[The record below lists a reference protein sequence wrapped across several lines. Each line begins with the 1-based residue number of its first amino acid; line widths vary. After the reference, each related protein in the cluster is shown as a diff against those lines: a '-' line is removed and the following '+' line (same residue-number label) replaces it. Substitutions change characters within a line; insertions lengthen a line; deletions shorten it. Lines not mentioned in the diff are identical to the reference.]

1 MARYDKITQTFRA
14 PLNAAW
20 PAGSALGNVGRV
32 TAVSLNTSGRVV
44 VGGAAA
50 TDIVGVVVVDGPKAV
65 GDIVDVMVAGEIVEC
80 TTTDI
85 TAMSPGDQV
94 YAATTGQLSDT
105 ATANKKVGLVVEVNS
120 TSGGSGGRLVVNCG
134 GSGTGA

>member
-1 MARYDKITQTFRA
+1 MARYDKVIASFRA

-20 PAGSALGNVGRV
+20 PAGGGLGQVGRV

-44 VGGAAA
+44 VGGAAT
-50 TDIVGVVVVDGPKAV
+50 TDLVGVVVVDTPKAV
-65 GDIVDVMVAGEIVEC
+65 GDIVDVLVLGEIVEC

-85 TAMSPGDQV
+85 TAMSAGDQV

-105 ATANKKVGLVVEVNS
+105 ATANKKVGNVIES
-120 TSGGSGGRLVVNCG
+120 GRLFVNVG
-134 GSGTGA
+134 GSGTAA

>member
-1 MARYDKITQTFRA
+1 MARYDKITQVFRA
-14 PLNAAW
+14 PLNVAW
-20 PAGSALGNVGRV
+20 PAGGGLGQVGRV

-50 TDIVGVVVVDGPKAV
+50 TDIVGVVVVDGPKSA
-65 GDIVDVMVAGEIVEC
+65 GDIVDVMIAGEIVDC

-85 TAMSPGDQV
+85 TGMSGGDQV

-105 ATANKKVGLVVEVNS
+105 ATANKKVGLVVES
-120 TSGGSGGRLVVNCG
+120 GRLVVNVG
-134 GSGTGA
+134 GSGTAA